1 MNIDNQK
8 LILDT
13 KTIQITDFLRR
24 LGHGPV
30 RDGATYALF
39 RAPYRTDRNPSL
51 KVDKKR
57 NRWCDLSWMKSGD
70 IIDLGKLIYGT
81 ENLWEVI
88 NRIHGHAPI
97 TNPLLTKPP
106 VHRELNEQPAFRNLS
121 TMRLQHR
128 SLISYL
134 ASRKI
139 DLEMALR
146 YCAEVHYSHNSK
158 PYFAIGFKNI
168 SNGIEIRNPYFKGC
182 MGTKDISFIRQKEGN
197 NRCKLFEGFMDFL
210 SYLTLCRE
218 GKLEFDPDADFIV
231 LNSVGLL
238 RRALLWLNIY
248 QEIDCYLDNDDAG
261 RHTVQMLMEVHNG
274 TRDKS
279 HLYTDYKDL
288 NDYLN
293 GRRYC
298 P

>member
-1 MNIDNQK
+1 
-8 LILDT
+8 
-13 KTIQITDFLRR
+13 
-24 LGHGPV
+24 
-30 RDGATYALF
+30 
-39 RAPYRTDRNPSL
+39 
-51 KVDKKR
+51 
-57 NRWCDLSWMKSGD
+57 
-70 IIDLGKLIYGT
+70 
-81 ENLWEVI
+81 
-88 NRIHGHAPI
+88 
-97 TNPLLTKPP
+97 
-106 VHRELNEQPAFRNLS
+106 
-121 TMRLQHR
+121 
-128 SLISYL
+128 
-134 ASRKI
+134 
-139 DLEMALR
+139 MALR

>member
-1 MNIDNQK
+1 
-8 LILDT
+8 
-13 KTIQITDFLRR
+13 
-24 LGHGPV
+24 
-30 RDGATYALF
+30 
-39 RAPYRTDRNPSL
+39 
-51 KVDKKR
+51 
-57 NRWCDLSWMKSGD
+57 
-70 IIDLGKLIYGT
+70 
-81 ENLWEVI
+81 
-88 NRIHGHAPI
+88 
-97 TNPLLTKPP
+97 
-106 VHRELNEQPAFRNLS
+106 
-121 TMRLQHR
+121 
-128 SLISYL
+128 
-134 ASRKI
+134 
-139 DLEMALR
+139 
-146 YCAEVHYSHNSK
+146 
-158 PYFAIGFKNI
+158 
-168 SNGIEIRNPYFKGC
+168 
-182 MGTKDISFIRQKEGN
+182 
-197 NRCKLFEGFMDFL
+197 MDFL